1 MGTNRIIESVLPL
14 VICISAM
21 LTCVVR
27 YLAFV
32 ACANLGW
39 EALQMPFY
47 TLWQAGAPAAIAAN
61 VVVCTA
67 IDTLIA
73 LGALTMAILLFRGSA
88 WPAHGYSQ
96 IALAAGV
103 FGIAYTIASERVNVE
118 ILSTWAYSEH
128 MSVVPLVDVGVTPI
142 IQWIVI
148 PIAAFWWARPRRR
161 TLV

>member
-27 YLAFV
+27 YLAMRF
-32 ACANLGW
+32 GK
-39 EALQMPFY
+39 
-47 TLWQAGAPAAIAAN
+47 QAHRPQLRQTWLSA
-61 VVVCTA
+61 TA

-88 WPAHGYSQ
+88 WRAHGYSQ

-161 TLV
+161 MLV